1 MILRNSQRKK
11 KYTEKED
18 RMNSRTDQSGL
29 NFEAVVIGT
38 SAGGTNALKV
48 ILKSLPRNFALP
60 VIIVQHLHPNSDDYS
75 ARILSDSCK
84 MIVKQAN
91 EKEKIEPGV
100 VYTAPPNY
108 HLLVEENETFSLSI
122 AEREKYARPSIDV
135 LFETAADV
143 YGEKLIGIILTGA
156 NNDGSQGLKRIK
168 EKGGLTIVQD
178 PETAEVDSMP
188 RDAIA
193 TTQVDYVLPLER
205 IGPILRKMSQKQKD
219 G

>member
-1 MILRNSQRKK
+1 MK
-11 KYTEKED
+11 
-18 RMNSRTDQSGL
+18 SRTDKSIL

-38 SAGGTNALKV
+38 SAGGVNALQV
-48 ILKSLPRNFALP
+48 ILKSLPRNFALS

-75 ARILSDSCK
+75 ARILNDSCK
-84 MIVKQAN
+84 MTVKQAN

-108 HLLVEENETFSLSI
+108 HLLVEEDKTFSLSI
-122 AEREKYARPSIDV
+122 AEREKYARPSIDI

-143 YGEKLIGIILTGA
+143 YGAELIGIILTGA

-193 TTQVDYVLPLER
+193 TTKVDYILPLEQ
-205 IGPILRKMSQKQKD
+205 IGPHLRKMSQKQ
-219 G
+219 